1 MANNRMYLTC
11 LHCLY
16 DETTSLDD
24 ARVYLAKYYPTGG
37 WGVLSDTAKLDEF
50 FQKHLHKD
58 TWEQAMFGD
67 HFTII
72 TESMLKGAD
81 PMVDSKRDVLALV
94 QKAAEEGRVG
104 H

>member
-1 MANNRMYLTC
+1 
-11 LHCLY
+11 
-16 DETTSLDD
+16 
-24 ARVYLAKYYPTGG
+24 
-37 WGVLSDTAKLDEF
+37 
-50 FQKHLHKD
+50 
-58 TWEQAMFGD
+58 MFGD

-81 PMVDSKRDVLALV
+81 PMVASKRDVLAVV